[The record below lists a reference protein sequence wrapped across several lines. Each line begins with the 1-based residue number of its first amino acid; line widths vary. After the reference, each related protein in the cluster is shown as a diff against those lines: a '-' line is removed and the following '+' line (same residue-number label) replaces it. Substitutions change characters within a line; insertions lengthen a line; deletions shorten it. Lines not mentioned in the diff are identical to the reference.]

1 MMLDDE
7 KMDRNEKKLDAF
19 TEAALTATIRLVAV
33 EEARLT
39 GIPMDDQSEN
49 GILAVLLGNM
59 LNRFEKG
66 RPRNE
71 VRAELLKMIN
81 DIYPTS

>member
-39 GIPMDDQSEN
+39 GVPMDDQTEN